1 MKAVVSHE
9 PRRIRLK
16 EVPMPETAEDELLVR
31 MKPCGIGASALH
43 MDRLGC

>member
-9 PRRIRLK
+9 PRRIHLE

-31 MKPCGIGASALH
+31 IKCGIGTSALH
-43 MDRLGC
+43 MDRLGY